1 MSETSSKSVLK
12 TARQITSRCSRSF
25 CLSAL
30 LILAA
35 AAAHAQTIFVN
46 QTPVSVTLAVTPQ
59 EQQKGLQ
66 GVNALDQNQGMLFVF
81 NPARS
86 ICMWMKD
93 VPIDLDVGFF
103 NEKGTLFAIRRM
115 KAQTETNHCS
125 YRQAAWALEVNAGWF
140 EKNKL
145 TEGAKLRF
153 EKGPED

>member
-25 CLSAL
+25 CLSSL
-30 LILAA
+30 LILTVT
-35 AAAHAQTIFVN
+35 AAHAQTIFVN

-93 VPIDLDVGFF
+93 VPIDLEVGFF
-103 NEKGTLFAIRRM
+103 DENGRLMAVRQM
-115 KAQTETNHCS
+115 KAQTENTHCAPS
-125 YRQAAWALEVNAGWF
+125 KAAWALEVNPGWF
-140 EKNKL
+140 EKKRL
-145 TEGAKLRF
+145 TKGAKLHIRLQNHI
-153 EKGPED
+153 

>member
-12 TARQITSRCSRSF
+12 TARQLTSRCSRSF

-30 LILAA
+30 LILTA

-46 QTPVSVTLAVTPQ
+46 QTPVCVTFAATPQ

-66 GVNALDQNQGMLFVF
+66 GVSALDQNQGMLFVF
-81 NPARS
+81 KPARA

-125 YRQAAWALEVNAGWF
+125 YREAAWALEVNAGWF

>member
-1 MSETSSKSVLK
+1 MNILICPSGSLIV
-12 TARQITSRCSRSF
+12 SRRYCAWSIRSL
-25 CLSAL
+25 CQA
-30 LILAA
+30 
-35 AAAHAQTIFVN
+35 
-46 QTPVSVTLAVTPQ
+46 
-59 EQQKGLQ
+59 
-66 GVNALDQNQGMLFVF
+66 
-81 NPARS
+81 
-86 ICMWMKD
+86 

-125 YRQAAWALEVNAGWF
+125 YRQAAWALEVNAGWI